1 MYAHNID
8 LYIMS
13 VKNCEAKGT
22 HPLASCTKG
31 GKRSRRRVSTRKQR
45 KKRGKKRSAR
55 SKSRRNRRK

>member
-1 MYAHNID
+1 M
-8 LYIMS
+8 LF
-13 VKNCEAKGT
+13 KNCEAKGT

-45 KKRGKKRSAR
+45 KTRGKKRSAR